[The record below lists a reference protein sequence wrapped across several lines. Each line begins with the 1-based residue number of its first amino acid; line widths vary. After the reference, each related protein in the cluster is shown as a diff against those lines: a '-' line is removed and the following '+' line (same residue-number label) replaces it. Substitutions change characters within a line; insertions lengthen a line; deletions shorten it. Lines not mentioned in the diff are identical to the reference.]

1 MSATATMSTSPDD
14 ESRWYSGE
22 WPLAE
27 IKPYPTRAPRSGLCM
42 TVTLSRSVTAHR
54 FVFVSHV
61 QWLMLSRTL
70 GPGSGVVNGTGAK
83 TFVVASRPRDRTN
96 REASTHRARSSK
108 APAKSRVA
116 VPETV
121 SGRVAGIWEAI
132 VHAVQQRR
140 EYMVAQAAKFE
151 LTLPQAHLLRL
162 LEYAPAR
169 TMASLADAL
178 SCDASNITGIV
189 DRLEARGLIAR
200 GAAEHDRRI
209 KTIVMTPA

>member
-1 MSATATMSTSPDD
+1 MPSRRRDTS
-14 ESRWYSGE
+14 
-22 WPLAE
+22 
-27 IKPYPTRAPRSGLCM
+27 K
-42 TVTLSRSVTAHR
+42 
-54 FVFVSHV
+54 
-61 QWLMLSRTL
+61 
-70 GPGSGVVNGTGAK
+70 
-83 TFVVASRPRDRTN
+83 

-108 APAKSRVA
+108 APAKSKVA
-116 VPETV
+116 DSETV
-121 SGRVAGIWEAI
+121 GARVAGIWEAI

-209 KTIVMTPA
+209 KTIVMTPAGAKVVTVLRNMMFRPPESLGRLTSGQLATLHHLITLALGTPTKGEVGVKAKVGSHPVQES